1 MTLIDSAHEYW
12 KNWQVKQ
19 LTRRKLNRLVEQIA
33 LIGWEAQSTDGVKH
47 AVLDCDLKRVERKY
61 RKALEAYG
69 EDNISECRKQAD
81 RGLIY
86 ARIASLHRQMNDGPT
101 ERMAFPEDSTESSIL
116 LLSVSIA
123 KVKIAVE
130 STNCRISEAASS
142 RLARVVA
149 QFNESLELL
158 KGNDSQGANRCVQSG
173 LMSLYVV
180 ARQLQLDNEIA
191 IVDFRN
197 EVKKLPRE
205 LKQYKELID
214 RMYDVKRKLTQDNDL
229 TAVEVSEIENE
240 IEKGLKA
247 YAEED
252 LVTAKNLV
260 EKAILRIQLVE
271 KLGCKSD
278 PSFVLE
284 TGEVERHDL
293 VKELEQ
299 RHFRASIRE
308 LERLVDGRSPRAP
321 QALERLDESIKFH
334 EAACRACR
342 EGQFKEAQRLAR
354 SAHLELDMARQ
365 LLLTKRTPT
374 YSDL

>member
-33 LIGWEAQSTDGVKH
+33 LIGWEAQSSDGVRH
-47 AVLDCDLKRVERKY
+47 AVLDQDLKRVERKY

-69 EDNISECRKQAD
+69 EDDIEECKKQAD

-86 ARIASLHRQMNDGPT
+86 ARIASLHRQMNDAPT
-101 ERMAFPEDSTESSIL
+101 ERMAFPEDSVESLIL

-123 KVKIAVE
+123 RIKIAVE
-130 STNCRISEAASS
+130 STNCRISDVAAS

-158 KGNDSQGANRCVQSG
+158 KENDAQGANRCVQSG

-180 ARQLQLDNEIA
+180 ARQLQHDNNEIT
-191 IVDFRN
+191 IVDLRT
-197 EVKKLPRE
+197 EIKKLPRE

-214 RMYDVKRKLTQDNDL
+214 RVFEVKRKFSSDEDECS
-229 TAVEVSEIENE
+229 VELVEIESEIER
-240 IEKGLKA
+240 GLKA
-247 YAEED
+247 FAEED
-252 LVTAKNLV
+252 LIVSRNLV
-260 EKAILRIQLVE
+260 EKALVRMQLVE
-271 KLGCKSD
+271 KLESKGNAQSKD
-278 PSFVLE
+278 
-284 TGEVERHDL
+284 GEDGSNVVE
-293 VKELEQ
+293 ELEQ

-308 LERLVDGRSPRAP
+308 LQRLVDGRSSRAA
-321 QALERLDESIKFH
+321 QALEKLDESIKFH
-334 EAACRACR
+334 EAACRARR
-342 EGQFKEAQRLAR
+342 EGQLKEAQRLAR
-354 SAHLELDMARQ
+354 SAHLELDFARQ
-365 LLLTKRTPT
+365 LLLTKGTPG